1 MTDSKNSLA
10 SFRAS
15 HSWAFF
21 STTLALLSTLML
33 NTLVVLAQPVKTAS
47 KAIDAQ
53 IRNREVFHRRGGLPN
68 IFYKIDT
75 QQEVKIAYLGGSI
88 TGAQNGWRDLTFNW
102 FRLTYPNT
110 VFHQANYAVGGTGS
124 VLGVF
129 RLDDLLNE
137 KPDLLFVEFAV
148 NDENEMSID
157 RRILAMEG
165 IVRKTWQALP
175 NTDIC
180 FVYTTA
186 LRFCDTLMLTGKRME
201 AVIDHEK
208 IASHY
213 GIPSIDMGL
222 DVVRLALAGKLILSA
237 NPLEHPHANVFLKKG
252 DDYHPI
258 ESGHIVY
265 AGSVIR
271 ELQKM
276 NKKSLPKPH
285 TLLMPYRPDNW
296 QESHLLTP
304 AQTEH
309 KGNWEK
315 FSDEQKDKLAGPVPS
330 LYKGKPGAISRFR
343 FEGNELGIYDIIGPG
358 TGIIDVTIDGQ
369 LQEVKRFNHNCSFW
383 HRHNI
388 FLNKLPQ
395 GVHTVEIKVTNK
407 ELEKKLVMKPDD
419 DPAKYANYDWY
430 PIGILITGKLLNK

>member
-1 MTDSKNSLA
+1 M
-10 SFRAS
+10 
-15 HSWAFF
+15 
-21 STTLALLSTLML
+21 
-33 NTLVVLAQPVKTAS
+33 
-47 KAIDAQ
+47 
-53 IRNREVFHRRGGLPN
+53 
-68 IFYKIDT
+68 
-75 QQEVKIAYLGGSI
+75 

-148 NDENEMSID
+148 NDENDMSID

-186 LRFCDTLMLTGKRME
+186 LRFCDTLMGKGKRMD

-222 DVVRLALAGKLILSA
+222 DVARLALDGKLILSGD
-237 NPLEHPHANVFLKKG
+237 PLEHPHANVFLKKG

-276 NKKSLPKPH
+276 AKKSLPKPH
-285 TLLMPYRPDNW
+285 TLPVPYRPDNW

-304 AQTEH
+304 PRPN
-309 KGNWEK
+309 KK
-315 FSDEQKDKLAGPVPS
+315 
-330 LYKGKPGAISRFR
+330 
-343 FEGNELGIYDIIGPG
+343 G
-358 TGIIDVTIDGQ
+358 TGKNFRMSKKTNWRG
-369 LQEVKRFNHNCSFW
+369 RFQVC
-383 HRHNI
+383 
-388 FLNKLPQ
+388 
-395 GVHTVEIKVTNK
+395 IK
-407 ELEKKLVMKPDD
+407 
-419 DPAKYANYDWY
+419 ANPEQFHGFD
-430 PIGILITGKLLNK
+430 LREAN